1 MGVRARD
8 PKKLA
13 LLGCGGMVYSFIYE
27 YTKSLGL
34 SLEGVCGSDEEVR
47 RFSRMYAAGR
57 CFHDYRE
64 LLEAVQPDMVI
75 VYPQDAAA
83 QYEMTRAALRSG
95 ADVLCER
102 PVCHSIAE
110 GEELVELQNETGHFV
125 MPRYNRRYMP
135 AYTSAARILGSPEF
149 GRARM
154 YSSSFHAAPYGS
166 EGEFVANHISHHLDL
181 ARMLLGEIRLL
192 NVTRV
197 FQDTTRVGYNLVFE
211 SEGGTLGNIQSCSF
225 LCGDYP
231 MERLDISGDGRQI
244 VVDNVRFL
252 RYNAPV
258 TRLADSGAVDF
269 LAPGG
274 TRILNENFAQ
284 LNNHVFYGFEHML
297 REFYRCASAGVFP
310 RQDMAD
316 TLKTFRL
323 VQELSAWSGGS
334 AT

>member
-1 MGVRARD
+1 MGDRTNDA
-8 PKKLA
+8 KKLA

-34 SLEGVCGSDEEVR
+34 SLEGICGSDEEIR

-57 CFHDYRE
+57 CFGDYRE
-64 LLEAVQPDMVI
+64 LLETVKPDMVI
-75 VYPQDAAA
+75 VYPQDSSA
-83 QYEMTRAALRSG
+83 QFEMTRAALRSG

-110 GEELVELQNETGHFV
+110 GEELTELQKETGHFV

-135 AYTSAARILGSPEF
+135 AYTSAEHILRSPEF

-166 EGEFVANHISHHLDL
+166 EEEFVANHISHHLDL
-181 ARMLLGEIRLL
+181 ARMLLGEIHLCSV
-192 NVTRV
+192 NRV
-197 FQDTTRVGYNLVFE
+197 FQDTTRVGYNIVFE
-211 SEGGTLGNIQSCSF
+211 SAGGTLGNIQSCSF

-252 RYNAPV
+252 RYNTPV
-258 TRLADSGAVDF
+258 TRLASGAVDF

-274 TRILNENFAQ
+274 TGILNENFAQ

-297 REFYRCASAGVFP
+297 KEFYRCASTGVFP

-316 TLKTFRL
+316 TLKTFKL
-323 VQELSAWSGGS
+323 VRDLSRGGVSG
-334 AT
+334 